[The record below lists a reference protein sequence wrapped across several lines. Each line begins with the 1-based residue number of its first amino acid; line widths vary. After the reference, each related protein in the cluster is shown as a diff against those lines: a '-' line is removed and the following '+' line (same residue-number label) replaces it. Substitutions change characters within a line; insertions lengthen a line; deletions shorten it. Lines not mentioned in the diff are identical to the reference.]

1 MGKLKSQTLR
11 ACLENTD
18 KIFRDSGIRNS
29 RLEAEV
35 LLCEALRVNK
45 LNLYTD
51 KINLGN
57 DQLDTINDWIKRRL
71 AGEPLAYIVGSAVFY
86 GLEFKVNKSVL
97 IPRAETELLV
107 EKVLNV
113 IKDNGL
119 SKPVIADIGTGCG
132 NIAISL
138 TKQLSSCKIIA
149 TDTSGLSLKVAGE
162 NAEKYGLEGKITF
175 SKGDLF
181 KPLEDFKEQIDV
193 IVSNPPYVS
202 ACELN
207 NLQREVREEPLLALS
222 GGRNGLLFYRKII
235 KEAYLFLK
243 PLGFLVLELGK
254 GRLEGVNKMLLSA
267 GHYRK
272 TEIFKDYNGIDRII
286 VCQKIK

>member
-1 MGKLKSQTLR
+1 MGKPESQILR
-11 ACLENTD
+11 TRLENTD
-18 KIFRDSGIRNS
+18 EIFRDNGIRNS
-29 RLEAEV
+29 RLETEV
-35 LLCEALRVNK
+35 LFCAVLRVK
-45 LNLYTD
+45 RLNLYTD
-51 KINLGN
+51 EINLGN

-86 GLEFKVNKSVL
+86 GLEFKVDKSVL

-149 TDTSGLSLKVAGE
+149 TDISGLSLKVAGE
-162 NAEKYGLEGKITF
+162 NAEKYGFEGKITF

-181 KPLEDFKEQIDV
+181 KPLEGFKEQIDV

-207 NLQREVREEPLLALS
+207 KLQREVREEPLLALA

-235 KEAYLFLK
+235 KEAHLFLK